1 MSSTAAHNI
10 PTVTITQ
17 LGARHENPTAPLPVI
32 LTPEELAA
40 LLKLPSVETVYQW
53 RRKHTG
59 PPGFRA
65 GRHLRYDLADVL
77 ARKQAQQAA

>member
-1 MSSTAAHNI
+1 VSSTTALTI
-10 PTVTITQ
+10 PPATVTQ
-17 LGARHENPTAPLPVI
+17 LRARKETAPAVLPVI

-40 LLKLPSVETVYQW
+40 FLKLPSVETVYQW
-53 RRKHTG
+53 RRKRTG

-77 ARKQAQQAA
+77 AWKREQQAA